1 MKILA
6 DIKIK
11 KRIPNI
17 IAGLFVGL
25 LGIKLSPSI
34 WTYFLYIISA
44 VLFVFADQIIK
55 SFVIDLDEQVDI
67 KENIKVK
74 KDKNRDT

>member
-1 MKILA
+1 VQFF
-6 DIKIK
+6 
-11 KRIPNI
+11 
-17 IAGLFVGL
+17 LF
-25 LGIKLSPSI
+25 
-34 WTYFLYIISA
+34 
-44 VLFVFADQIIK
+44 FADQIIK